1 MATLE
6 FALKFVT
13 NSENAFATASLSQHP
28 NHVGASC
35 RIRTNDPEITNHVLW
50 PTELKRQRHLC
61 AVTVVKRV
69 QMYCFFL
76 NYKTFSTFFS
86 KNRRKISFFR
96 SKHPQKQGKTVMEEP
111 DCQQQHSAHLPPI
124 CVAKIVKGERR
135 TKQIHL
141 FFIPSR
147 ILFSRFSA
155 KIQQTNESPHKQE
168 KQIRIFSNESR
179 RIKAQPKHET
189 CLYIYNNKIRR
200 SSRQAQRHNRQT
212 ESRPTQ

>member
-124 CVAKIVKGERR
+124 CVAKIVKGEWR

-141 FFIPSR
+141 FFYPEPHPIFEVYLKDSERRAENKTSPFFIPSR

-155 KIQQTNESPHKQE
+155 KITITSEITSSLLE
-168 KQIRIFSNESR
+168 YF
-179 RIKAQPKHET
+179 KASAENLRGLP
-189 CLYIYNNKIRR
+189 
-200 SSRQAQRHNRQT
+200 QR
-212 ESRPTQ
+212 

>member
-69 QMYCFFL
+69 QMYGFFL

-86 KNRRKISFFR
+86 KNRQKISFFP
-96 SKHPQKQGKTVMEEP
+96 SKSSQKLEKPIRKSRLSSTAFRT
-111 DCQQQHSAHLPPI
+111 STAHLR
-124 CVAKIVKGERR
+124 CKDSERR
-135 TKQIHL
+135 AENKT
-141 FFIPSR
+141 
-147 ILFSRFSA
+147 
-155 KIQQTNESPHKQE
+155 SPFVFYPEPHP
-168 KQIRIFSNESR
+168 IFEV
-179 RIKAQPKHET
+179 
-189 CLYIYNNKIRR
+189 
-200 SSRQAQRHNRQT
+200 
-212 ESRPTQ
+212 